1 VLITKQKNNNVAS
14 WCWLLEF
21 RFFEWIGEF
30 VGTVDLDE
38 WPGGGIG
45 LGVGA
50 SWFFT
55 NLFGPLGLL
64 DFRLSACCI
73 TYMYILN
80 KQEKV
85 VYSFAS

>member
-1 VLITKQKNNNVAS
+1 MLFAGVGCSNVNIFNGLGNS
-14 WCWLLEF
+14 WAQQAWMNG
-21 RFFEWIGEF
+21 W
-30 VGTVDLDE
+30 
-38 WPGGGIG
+38 GIG

>member
-1 VLITKQKNNNVAS
+1 M
-14 WCWLLEF
+14 
-21 RFFEWIGEF
+21 FFEWIGGF

-64 DFRLSACCI
+64 DFSAFI
-73 TYMYILN
+73 LYNIYVYI
-80 KQEKV
+80 E
-85 VYSFAS
+85 